1 MLKHL
6 RADTCRVVLRV
17 AVTRGAKIMNDWDGL
32 ADDVQP
38 LGPQP
43 GELTAVLP
51 DGLKI
56 SGPVD
61 FMLNAA
67 CTNYVD
73 DGRGAYAAVRQLPQI
88 TILDLFRFSGL
99 TTAAW
104 CEGLTIAEPT
114 WYKYRN
120 KQSAEI
126 PADRMEDAWVLAME
140 TRAAIRGLRSGA
152 AARRLRKIMELL
164 KDDEEL

>member
-1 MLKHL
+1 
-6 RADTCRVVLRV
+6 
-17 AVTRGAKIMNDWDGL
+17 MNEEEWDEL
-32 ADDVQP
+32 ADDVCQTE
-38 LGPQP
+38 PQP
-43 GELTAVLP
+43 GELTAVTESGIALH
-51 DGLKI
+51 
-56 SGPVD
+56 GPVD
-61 FMLNAA
+61 FLLNMA
-67 CTNYVD
+67 CTSYVD
-73 DGRGAYAAVRQLPQI
+73 DGESYQAVKKVTEI
-88 TILDLFRFSGL
+88 TILDLFKFSGL

-104 CEGLTIAEPT
+104 CEGLTIAEAT

-120 KQSAEI
+120 KPTGEI

>member
-1 MLKHL
+1 
-6 RADTCRVVLRV
+6 
-17 AVTRGAKIMNDWDGL
+17 MNDELEEDWDGL
-32 ADDVQP
+32 ANDVRP
-38 LGPQP
+38 AEPQP
-43 GELTAVLP
+43 GELTAILP
-51 DGLKI
+51 DGLRI

-61 FMLNAA
+61 FLLNCA
-67 CTNYVD
+67 CTNYIG
-73 DGRGAYAAVRQLPQI
+73 DGKGAYPAVKDVQEI
-88 TILDLFRFSGL
+88 TILDLFKFSGL

-120 KQSAEI
+120 KPTGEI